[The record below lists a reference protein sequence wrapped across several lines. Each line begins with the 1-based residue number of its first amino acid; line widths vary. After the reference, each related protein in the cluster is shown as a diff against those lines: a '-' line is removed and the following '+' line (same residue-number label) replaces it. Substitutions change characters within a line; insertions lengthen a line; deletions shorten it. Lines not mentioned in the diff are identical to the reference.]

1 MNRCR
6 ISYWRLWLVTVCL
19 VTTPVSAETLQ
30 QAWDTALAVD
40 HGLKAV
46 QENTAAAAEQVQAAE
61 AARLP
66 SLGAH
71 VRDVQNRYDQAMLAQ
86 NDLLAAQVELADA
99 QQEAIQ
105 AANRLDIARAGYNRL
120 LGRPLAQNV
129 SLQELSPVPVSD
141 SLEVLEASGLE
152 QRSELASF
160 AQQIQALHRQAEGIR
175 AEMGPQIALNGG
187 YDLQENQF
195 QAHEGVWSATL
206 GLQWKVFDG
215 GFIRHKAGATTRQAI
230 ALQQQRE
237 DMASEIRLEVRQAWL
252 DIQETRKRIVVTKNA
267 IAQAEENLTV
277 NLDRYENG
285 LSTNTEVLDAETL
298 RTGSQNNHAN
308 AIYDAMLASLQL
320 KRSVGEL

>member
-1 MNRCR
+1 
-6 ISYWRLWLVTVCL
+6 
-19 VTTPVSAETLQ
+19 
-30 QAWDTALAVD
+30 
-40 HGLKAV
+40 
-46 QENTAAAAEQVQAAE
+46 
-61 AARLP
+61 
-66 SLGAH
+66 
-71 VRDVQNRYDQAMLAQ
+71 
-86 NDLLAAQVELADA
+86 
-99 QQEAIQ
+99 
-105 AANRLDIARAGYNRL
+105 
-120 LGRPLAQNV
+120 
-129 SLQELSPVPVSD
+129 
-141 SLEVLEASGLE
+141 
-152 QRSELASF
+152 
-160 AQQIQALHRQAEGIR
+160 LHRQAEGIR
-175 AEMGPQIALNGG
+175 AEMGPQIALNGC